1 MLVISEL
8 AMVNSDFPADISH
21 TSCITFSNS
30 LKAVDWEEAS
40 VLFNRA
46 PLGKQKR
53 DSEQLRRAFEASYA
67 AVIVCDS
74 DRLIG
79 MCRALCDGEYQAAIY
94 DMVVLPEYQGKG
106 IGKGMLERLCD
117 KLPVENIILYSVPGR
132 EGFYMKCGFKKMRT
146 AMARLNK
153 FMSDPET
160 GYF

>member
-1 MLVISEL
+1 
-8 AMVNSDFPADISH
+8 MVNDDFPADTSH
-21 TSCITFSNS
+21 LTFSDS

-40 VLFNRA
+40 VLFERA

-67 AVIVCDS
+67 AVIVYDS

-94 DMVVLPEYQGKG
+94 DMVILPEYQGKG
-106 IGKGMLERLCD
+106 IGKGMLDRLCD
-117 KLPVENIILYSVPGR
+117 KLPVENIILYSAPGR

-146 AMARLNK
+146 AMAKLNK
-153 FMSDPET
+153 FMSDPKA